1 MHSFCGFLLTQ
12 NITLVYTYIY
22 MINKN
27 QLTELGFSPKEA
39 SVYLALLELGPSTT
53 TEISRM
59 AKINRTTGY
68 DILESLVSNG
78 LINPIGEAKIQKFV
92 AENPDKVIV
101 FLENKIK
108 QSQEKLKQA
117 YNLLP
122 ELFSVYNEKEKPKVK
137 YYEGI
142 ERVKEA
148 FEDTLTAKKEI
159 LAYAVGTDAFDAVG
173 EKYLRDYFRR
183 RVGKNI
189 KVRVIAP
196 NDPAS
201 LRTLE
206 RDKEEMRES
215 LVVPKDKFY
224 FTTETNIYNDKIIT
238 VSWREKFAVLIES
251 KEIADT
257 QKKVFELAWLG
268 AKDFQK

>member
-1 MHSFCGFLLTQ
+1 
-12 NITLVYTYIY
+12 

-27 QLTELGFSPKEA
+27 QLKNLGFGEKEA

-53 TEISRM
+53 SEISRF

-68 DILESLVSNG
+68 DILESLVNDG
-78 LINPIGEAKIQKFV
+78 LVNPLGETKIQKFV

-101 FLENKIK
+101 YLENKIK
-108 QSQEKLKQA
+108 DGEKKLKQA

-122 ELFSVYNEKEKPKVK
+122 ELFSIYNIDEKPKVK

-142 ERVKEA
+142 ERILEA
-148 FEDTLTAKKEI
+148 FEDTLTAKVEI
-159 LAYAVGTDAFDAVG
+159 IGYAVGTDAFKAVG
-173 EKYLRDYFRR
+173 EEYLRNYFKR

-196 NDPAS
+196 DDPD
-201 LRTLE
+201 TLKVTAK
-206 RDKEEMRES
+206 DKEELRES
-215 LVVPKDKFY
+215 YVVPKDKFY
-224 FTTETNIYNDKIIT
+224 FTTETNIYNNKVLIM
-238 VSWREKFAVLIES
+238 SWKEKFAVLIES
-251 KEIADT
+251 KEIADA

-268 AKDFQK
+268 AKSLNK